1 MISATHIIGAL
12 DGKASTFAGIDYI
25 TKVQTA
31 AKHKNLNIQKY
42 TTANIQLFSNLKE
55 ATTVYT
61 NAVKKAAGK
70 IEENDATKVAEFTAQ
85 DNYFTHTD
93 CFSLVTHKTNGKQ
106 YLYAFFN
113 NAKSVYTING
123 KIADKAQVAEYL
135 TPSARE
141 RLLGD
146 GIIHNKANDV
156 LHTVQVRTIALEN
169 IVELRTNGMTL
180 KI

>member
-25 TKVQTA
+25 TKIQTA
-31 AKHKNLNIQKY
+31 AKHKGVHIQKY

-55 ATTVYT
+55 ANKVYT

-70 IEENDATKVAEFTAQ
+70 INENDATKVAEFTSQ
-85 DNYFTHTD
+85 ENYFNHTN
-93 CFSLVTHKTNGKQ
+93 CFSLVAHKVTGKQ

-113 NAKSVYTING
+113 NAESIYTING
-123 KIADKAQVAEYL
+123 KIADKEQVAEYL

-146 GIIHNKANDV
+146 GIVHNKANDI

-169 IVELRTNGMTL
+169 IVELRTNGRTL
-180 KI
+180 KV

>member
-55 ATTVYT
+55 ANKVYT

-70 IEENDATKVAEFTAQ
+70 IEQDQTKVDAFQAQ
-85 DNYFTHTD
+85 ENYFTHSN
-93 CFSLVTHKTNGKQ
+93 CFSLVNHKTNGKQ
-106 YLYAFFN
+106 YLYAFVN
-113 NAKSVYTING
+113 NANSVYTING
-123 KIADKAQVAEYL
+123 KIASKAQVAEYL

>member
-1 MISATHIIGAL
+1 MISATHVIGAL
-12 DGKASTFAGIDYI
+12 DGKASTFAGIEYK

-31 AKHKNLNIQKY
+31 AKHKGVNIQKY
-42 TTANIQLFSNLKE
+42 TTANVQLFSNLKE
-55 ATTVYT
+55 AHKVYT

-70 IEENDATKVAEFTAQ
+70 IEQDQTKVDAFQAQ
-85 DNYFTHTD
+85 ENYFDHTD

-106 YLYAFFN
+106 YLYAFVN

-123 KIADKAQVAEYL
+123 TIANKERVAKYL
-135 TPSARE
+135 TPSAAD

-146 GIIHNKANDV
+146 GIVHNKANDV

-169 IVELRTNGMTL
+169 IVELRTNGYTFR
-180 KI
+180 

>member
-31 AKHKNLNIQKY
+31 AKHKGVNIQKY

-55 ATTVYT
+55 ANKVYT

-70 IEENDATKVAEFTAQ
+70 IEENDKDKVQEFVAQ

-93 CFSLVTHKTNGKQ
+93 CFSLVMHKTTGKQ

-113 NAKSVYTING
+113 NAESVYTING

-135 TPSARE
+135 TPSAKE
-141 RLLGD
+141 KLLGD
-146 GIIHNKANDV
+146 GIVHNKANDV

-169 IVELRTNGMTL
+169 IVELRTNGRTL